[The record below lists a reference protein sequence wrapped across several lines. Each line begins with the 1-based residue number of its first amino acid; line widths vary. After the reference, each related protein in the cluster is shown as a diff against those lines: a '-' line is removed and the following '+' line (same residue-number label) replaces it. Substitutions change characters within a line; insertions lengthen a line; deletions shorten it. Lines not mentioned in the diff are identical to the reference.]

1 MKKRELK
8 SARIC
13 WETGWIFFDI
23 SPRIII
29 YITPNTGLFL
39 NASEI
44 SHQILSVNDV
54 INTLLML
61 MLYMYTCKKKKKKT
75 QSQLFMLVGEYTY
88 ETCLNIVYLYVKIGR
103 NLLLMSYIWTKYTR
117 LDRQKLCQIYHN
129 GARCLI
135 NLAHLSGHVI
145 CFFFSLCHL
154 SNGAH
159 L

>member
-1 MKKRELK
+1 MPLK
-8 SARIC
+8 YLTKYFLWMMSLTHCWCWCYIC
-13 WETGWIFFDI
+13 
-23 SPRIII
+23 
-29 YITPNTGLFL
+29 
-39 NASEI
+39 
-44 SHQILSVNDV
+44 
-54 INTLLML
+54 TLV
-61 MLYMYTCKKKKKKT
+61 KKKKKKT

-145 CFFFSLCHL
+145 CFFFPYATSLMVHIFNKAGTL
-154 SNGAH
+154 YNSSKPFPIF
-159 L
+159 